1 MQVSTTNIVF
11 IVSIITCILFIAAVS
26 LLTYVRLYNE
36 RKRKHFEEKRI
47 MTSEFDKQLMQ
58 SQLETQEET
67 MSILSKELHDNI
79 GQLLNSTK
87 LLIGVTQRSL
97 THAPDTLITADE
109 TLAKAIQE
117 LRSLS
122 KSLDKDWLAQFNF
135 IENLEAEISRIHSA
149 RSLHI
154 YFSRPDILPL
164 IANEQIILFR
174 IVQETIQNAIKH
186 ADPKN
191 IYIHIKEVATQLII
205 SITDDGSGFEKDNN
219 QNGMG
224 ILNIRHRTHLLGG
237 TVQWQSHTTGGTV
250 VTIQLPVNQPDL

>member
-1 MQVSTTNIVF
+1 MQVSTPHIIF
-11 IVSIITCILFIAAVS
+11 IVIFITCFFCIAAAA

-36 RKRKHFEEKRI
+36 RKNKHLEEKRI

-67 MSILSKELHDNI
+67 LSQLSKELHDNI

-97 THAPDTLITADE
+97 SNPPDTLNTADQ

-122 KSLDKDWLAQFNF
+122 KSLNKEWLEQFNF
-135 IENLEAEISRIHSA
+135 IDNLEAETARINSA

-154 YFSRPDILPL
+154 YLSRPDSLPL
-164 IANEQIILFR
+164 KSNEQIILFR
-174 IVQETIQNAIKH
+174 IVQEALQNALKH
-186 ADPKN
+186 ANAKN
-191 IYIHIKEVATQLII
+191 IYITIKNKAALLTIH
-205 SITDDGSGFEKDNN
+205 ITDDGSGFDEGAL
-219 QNGMG
+219 QGLG
-224 ILNIRHRTHLLGG
+224 ILNIRHRTQLLGG
-237 TVQWQSHTTGGTV
+237 TVQWQPAESGGTRV
-250 VTIQLPVNQPDL
+250 IIQLPVNPAES